1 MKRFEDLTFCD
12 DFMFCKVM
20 AKPELCRGILELIL
34 DQKIKEAKL
43 VVNIQ
48 GIMKNA
54 YFAKGIRLDV
64 LVDDEEHSRYNIE
77 MQVRRIHAL
86 PKRARY
92 YSGQMDLD
100 MLQQGM
106 EYEELPDTIV
116 IFLCMFDPFGRG
128 RCLYTFQ
135 RQCRE
140 EPDLYLEDGTKMVFV
155 NAKGETNQV
164 NPLLREFIEY
174 LNHPEQIDKTSG
186 TLVRQLEQEVEKVRR
201 DYQSKEA
208 YMKLELMMRE
218 REKEGERIGFARG
231 ERSGYEKRRQSG
243 ERLERLKIARNLLGV
258 LEPEII
264 AKRLGLKLEEVL
276 RLQQ

>member
-231 ERSGYEKRRQSG
+231 ERSGYEKGRQSG